1 LSYELALDAAVTSA
15 ALLLG
20 VSDGDI
26 RRLPNYPHLEA
37 ACAAP
42 FASFGGED
50 AYPSLEDKAAVL
62 CEHIAR
68 NHPLPDANK
77 RTAFLATYI
86 FLEASGLRFG
96 DQNDADITMVER
108 IAAGE
113 AEHEEIVAWLKA
125 RTL

>member
-1 LSYELALDAAVTSA
+1 LSYELALDGAVASA
-15 ALLLG
+15 ALTLG
-20 VSDGDI
+20 ISEDDI
-26 RRLPNYPHLEA
+26 RRLPNYPLLES

-42 FASFGGED
+42 FARFGGQD

-62 CEHIAR
+62 CERIAR

-77 RTAFLATYI
+77 RTAFPATYV
-86 FLEASGLRFG
+86 FLEASGLRFS
-96 DQNDADITMVER
+96 DQSDVDVTMVER

-113 AEHEEIVAWLKA
+113 ADHEEIVAWLKA